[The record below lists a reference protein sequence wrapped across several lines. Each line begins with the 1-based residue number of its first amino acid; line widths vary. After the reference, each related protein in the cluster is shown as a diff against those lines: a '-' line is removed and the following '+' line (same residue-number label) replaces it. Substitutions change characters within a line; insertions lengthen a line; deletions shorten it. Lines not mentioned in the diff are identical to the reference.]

1 MIPAIAYLPLLLVA
15 LGTVPV
21 VVSFLQFLLVGLH
34 ASRHRLSDCRD
45 YTPRVAFIVPA
56 WNEGPSLGA
65 TIDALMAQSYPK
77 DAVRVYVVDDA
88 STDETPQLLR
98 EKTARYP
105 GAVFHL
111 RRQQGGQ
118 GKSHTLNHG
127 LQVVLD
133 EDWAQA
139 IMIMDA
145 DVLFEPLTLRRM
157 ARHLADPG
165 VGAVTAYIKEGSQPD
180 NVVCRFI
187 AFEYITAQAA
197 ARRSQ
202 NVAGALACLAG
213 GAQLHS
219 RENMLA
225 IGGRI
230 DTTSLAEDTFTTFR
244 TQLGGRRAVFDGNAV
259 VWAEEP
265 GSLTALWKQRLR
277 WARGNLQLS
286 AAYRHLWFRPGLHRG
301 LGGFW
306 FGLVFFSIVSMPLLM
321 IGSSIGLLWLDAIA
335 PDLARNAFSGLW
347 ITTFL
352 VYLFVTGF
360 SFVIDPATARRA
372 WFEGFAYPGLI
383 TLGIM
388 VLFGLP
394 PQWISLWPAP
404 QANPAAARL
413 FDALRIF
420 VFCWTS
426 LCMLAAWGVYRLDRA
441 GAPHWLR
448 DGLLLLVGYGP
459 FNCAVAFAAMVAEW
473 RKAEMRWDKTPKTGK
488 GTILK

>member
-1 MIPAIAYLPLLLVA
+1 MTSIAIIPLLLVA

-21 VVSFLQFLLVGLH
+21 VVSFLQFLLVGFH
-34 ASRHRLSDCRD
+34 ASPRRYAHCRD
-45 YTPRVAFIVPA
+45 HTPRVAFIVPA
-56 WNEGPSLGA
+56 WNEAASLGA
-65 TIDALMAQSYPK
+65 TIESLMHMAYPQ
-77 DAVRVYVVDDA
+77 DGVRVYVVDDA
-88 STDETPQLLR
+88 STDETPELMRRKMAQ
-98 EKTARYP
+98 YP
-105 GAVFHL
+105 GRVFHL
-111 RRQQGGQ
+111 RREKGGQ

-133 EDWAQA
+133 EPWAQA
-139 IMIMDA
+139 VMIMDA
-145 DVLFEPLTLRRM
+145 DVQFEPLTLRRM
-157 ARHLADPG
+157 ARHLADPS
-165 VGAVTAYIKEGSQPD
+165 VGAVTAYIKEGSRPD

-197 ARRSQ
+197 ARRAQ

-219 RENMLA
+219 RENLLA

-286 AAYRHLWFRPGLHRG
+286 AAYKHLWFRPSVHPG
-301 LGGFW
+301 LGSFW
-306 FGLVFFSIVSMPLLM
+306 FGLVFFSIVLMPLLM
-321 IGSSIGLLWLDAIA
+321 IGSSIGLIWLDAIA
-335 PDLARNAFSGLW
+335 PDLARNAFGGLW

-394 PQWISLWPAP
+394 PQWISLWPSAE
-404 QANPAAARL
+404 AGITSARVL
-413 FDALRIF
+413 DGLRYF
-420 VFCWTS
+420 VFAWTS
-426 LCMLAAWGVYRLDRA
+426 LCMVAAWGVYRLDRA
-441 GAPHWLR
+441 GAPAWLR

-459 FNCAVAFAAMVAEW
+459 LNCAVAFAAMVAEW
-473 RKAEMRWDKTPKTGK
+473 RKAEMRWDKTPKSGK